1 MTRDFHFLNRV
12 PFFSLWGI
20 WKVGSPISSSSADV
34 PANTH
39 WEFYAQAPSFLIPSL
54 PPVSLLLLTIPLFL
68 VLFLSP
74 LLSLPVFLP
83 HTHFCLVFPP
93 SGIKFKPWFKGSED
107 SMCSKYN
114 HTNIFKYCTKLV
126 IISTETWSWLG
137 ECTQSAHVSNIL
149 NSVLRLWTE
158 GWTLKGWI
166 GATKILTSPLSFPG
180 LLFSPTVDI
189 SILRKVLET
198 YVIRIRLPRESCHL
212 MDIAHCSARKK
223 LRHQTSDKS
232 HQLCSMTSPVLH
244 VL

>member
-34 PANTH
+34 QQTPTENSMLKH
-39 WEFYAQAPSFLIPSL
+39 HLSSFPPSPQSL
-54 PPVSLLLLTIPLFL
+54 FFLLLSIPLFL
-68 VLFLSP
+68 VLF
-74 LLSLPVFLP
+74 LSLPVFLP

-93 SGIKFKPWFKGSED
+93 SGIKFKLWVKGSEN
-107 SMCSKYN
+107 SVCSKYN

-126 IISTETWSWLG
+126 IISTETWSWLE
-137 ECTQSAHVSNIL
+137 ECTQSVHVSNIL
-149 NSVLRLWTE
+149 NSVLRLCTE

-166 GATKILTSPLSFPG
+166 GATEILTSPLSFSG

-189 SILRKVLET
+189 PILRNVQET
-198 YVIRIRLPRESCHL
+198 YFIQIKFPRESCHL
-212 MDIAHCSARKK
+212 MYIAHCSARKK

-232 HQLCSMTSPVLH
+232 HQLCSMTSPVLQ